1 MLRDPIMDKIHISC
15 VGDSLVAK
23 GERVLL
29 SMSAGKDSVAMF
41 HLIHEVSDEMNL
53 TIGVFHLNHGTR
65 GEDSDA
71 DETFVRE
78 LCDEFGYT
86 FFAYRE
92 AFNPT
97 EPSFEK
103 RARERRYELLME
115 IADKNKYDKIMT
127 AHTKSDQAETVLM
140 RLFTGTHIS
149 GLCSIP
155 ETRGKIVRPLLK
167 CNSEEIVSYLTRNG
181 FKWRE
186 DRSNEDTGYT
196 RNFIRHR
203 VLPLITSRF
212 PRSWDTI
219 PEIAD
224 AAKENL
230 SLIEEM
236 AEICGMKFKYGNS
249 SAQIDFG
256 RKNVSRVIFNWGA
269 ARLFAAWN
277 KYVSRE
283 RLNESWR
290 KFQTESRYAI
300 LFEEKGIVLEKD
312 SREGT
317 LVLRMR
323 KLTRFDNSDDINVII
338 PVTKFGS
345 MDQTLRIYGFDYH
358 VSEIEY
364 DEFLIK
370 RSNPGIFFLG
380 RNEDEKIEYRFFI
393 NGDRM
398 LVNGSY
404 KKVKYLMNDNKCSPD
419 EKKMIPIFIVGNRVA
434 AIPFSIF
441 NRGPDRIA
449 DDRLVDSSSK
459 KILAICYTRIENER

>member
-1 MLRDPIMDKIHISC
+1 MDKIHISC
-15 VGDSLVAK
+15 VGDSLVAE

-41 HLIHEVSDEMNL
+41 HLMREVSDEMNL

-65 GEDSDA
+65 GAESDA
-71 DETFVRE
+71 DESFVRK
-78 LCDEFGYT
+78 LCDESGYT
-86 FFAYRE
+86 FLAYRDS
-92 AFNPT
+92 FNLT

-115 IADKNKYDKIMT
+115 IADKYKYDKIMT

-167 CNSEEIVSYLTRNG
+167 CSSEEIISYLTRNG

-196 RNFIRHR
+196 RNFIRHE
-203 VLPLITSRF
+203 VLPLVASRF
-212 PRSWDTI
+212 PRSMDTI
-219 PEIAD
+219 PDIAD

-236 AEICGMKFKYGNS
+236 AGMCGMKFNNGNS
-249 SAQIDFG
+249 FSRIDFG
-256 RKNVSRVIFNWGA
+256 RKNISRMIFNWGA
-269 ARLFAAWN
+269 ARLFAARN
-277 KYVSRE
+277 MYVSRE
-283 RLNESWR
+283 RLDESWR
-290 KFQTESRYAI
+290 KFQTESRYAV
-300 LFEEKGIVLEKD
+300 LYEEKGIVLEKD

-323 KLTRFDNSDDINVII
+323 KLSGFDTADDINVII
-338 PVTKFGS
+338 PVTKNGS
-345 MDQTLRIYGFDYH
+345 MYHTLRIYGYDYH
-358 VSEIEY
+358 LSEIEY
-364 DEFLIK
+364 DEFLEK
-370 RSNPGIFFLG
+370 RNSPGLFFLG
-380 RNEDEKIEYRFFI
+380 MNEDEEIEYRFFM

-404 KKVKYLMNDNKCSPD
+404 KKVKYLMNNNKCSPD
-419 EKKMIPIFIVGNRVA
+419 EKKMIPVFIVGNKIA

-441 NRGPDRIA
+441 NRGLDRIA
-449 DDRLVDSSSK
+449 DDRLVTGESK